1 MLDLLITNG
10 RIVDGTGSPWYLGT
24 VGIKDGKIC
33 GVFRS
38 EDKQPAKQVIDA
50 KGKVIAPGFIDMH
63 SHADLAVLRD
73 PGSLG
78 RLRQGVTTQVIGN
91 CGLSVA
97 PMTPK
102 AAVLLSEGY
111 EAILGSY
118 PTWQWNEL
126 AEYMERVSM
135 RPLGTNIAVLMGH
148 ATLRTVAMNGV
159 FNREPS
165 PEELKRMCSLISAA
179 MDQGAFG
186 ITTGLI
192 YPPSCFGKTAELIT
206 LSETVMKYGGM
217 YASHIR
223 GEGRTLIPAIREVIE
238 ISDKTGIPGHIS
250 HLKANNP
257 TCWGK
262 VVEVLELIEEAR
274 NRGLDISCDQY
285 PYTSGSASLGTLVP
299 PWAQEGGIA
308 AMVDRL
314 RDPGLRNRIKTEFE
328 AGDTP
333 GWDNY
338 VKSTGWESIVISW
351 VKSNERKNLESLS
364 VAKIAELQGQ
374 DPWDAVF
381 DLIIAEQGAVQII
394 AFIMSE
400 DDVQTVLRYR
410 GTMIGSDGIESG
422 DKPHPRLFGTFPRIY
437 ERYVRELKVLTLED
451 AVRKMTSLPAGRLGL
466 SDRGV
471 IKSGLRADLVIF
483 DPEHIA
489 ERATFTEPH
498 LVPEGIEYVI
508 VNGGLS
514 ITDNQPTGKYY
525 GRVLRRNDVC
535 I

>member
-1 MLDLLITNG
+1 MLDILIKNG
-10 RIVDGTGSPWYLGT
+10 RIVDGTGSPWFTGT
-24 VGIKDGKIC
+24 IGIKDGMIC
-33 GVFRS
+33 IVSRCALMP
-38 EDKQPAKQVIDA
+38 PAKQVIDA
-50 KGKVIAPGFIDMH
+50 TGKVVAPGFIDMH

-97 PMTPK
+97 PMSPR
-102 AAVLLSEGY
+102 AATLLSEGY

-118 PTWQWNEL
+118 PKWPWSEL
-126 AEYMERVSM
+126 AEYMELVSGQ
-135 RPLGTNIAVLMGH
+135 PLGTNIVVLLGH
-148 ATLRTVAMNGV
+148 ATLRTLAMNGIL
-159 FNREPS
+159 NREATS
-165 PEELKRMCSLISAA
+165 EELERMRSLINAA

-192 YPPSCFGKTAELIT
+192 YPPSCFGKTSELIA
-206 LSETVMKYGGM
+206 LAETVVKHGGI

-223 GEGRTLIPAIREVIE
+223 GEGRTLIPAVREVIE
-238 ISDKTGIPGHIS
+238 ISEKTGIPGHIS

-262 VVEVLELIEEAR
+262 VGEVLEIIEKAR
-274 NRGLDISCDQY
+274 SRGLDISCDQY

-299 PWAQEGGIA
+299 PWAQEGGTM
-308 AMVDRL
+308 AMVERL
-314 RDPGLRNRIKTEFE
+314 HDPEVRSRIKTEFE
-328 AGDTP
+328 AEDTQ

-351 VKSNERKNLESLS
+351 VKSKERKNLEGLS
-364 VAKIAELQGQ
+364 IAKIAELLGQ
-374 DPWDAVF
+374 SPWDTVF

-400 DDVQTVLRYR
+400 EDVQTVLRYR

-422 DKPHPRLFGTFPRIY
+422 EKPHPRLFGTFPRIY
-437 ERYVRELKVLTLED
+437 ERYVRQLKVLTLED
-451 AVRKMTSLPAGRLGL
+451 AVRKMTALPAARLGL
-466 SDRGV
+466 NDRGV

-483 DPEHIA
+483 DPERIA

-498 LVPEGIEYVI
+498 LIPEGIDYVI

-514 ITDNQPTGKYY
+514 ISG
-525 GRVLRRNDVC
+525 GRPSGEYFGHVLRRNDN
-535 I
+535 